1 MSNVQVL
8 TSTQVKEIKKD
19 GVVVE
24 TDGAEQFIEADTV
37 VLATGFAPDTSFYET
52 IKNLAPEVYV
62 AGNAAVKGHTIDGV
76 SNAFE
81 VAMKI

>member
-1 MSNVQVL
+1 MTGL
-8 TSTQVKEIKKD
+8 LKELDYPIRWLWV
-19 GVVVE
+19 GE
-24 TDGAEQFIEADTV
+24 LQGAC
-37 VLATGFAPDTSFYET
+37 PDASD
-52 IKNLAPEVYV
+52 KNLAPEVYV